1 MKAISLA
8 CVCSVAMALQPQA
21 INLAQSPKP
30 STTKAALLSDEEV
43 SKKAKEI
50 TVKVFKVLPENNEE
64 VGGSGFIV
72 RREKSKKANSPYV
85 YLVLTNNHVIKSLKG
100 EYQIKT
106 EDNTVHK
113 AYRHSEADFKGN
125 DLGLLWFSSSIF
137 YKEAEKGDSSTLK
150 PEQKIFVAG
159 FPCESSPCKSKF
171 KIVPGLVAPLSLL
184 LKNKTLEAGYRI
196 GYDNN
201 TSPGSSGG
209 PVFTSAGKVV
219 AINGKGKYP
228 KPPIAN
234 APNPYIFTDDS
245 KPSPD
250 IEQFMRYFAW
260 GIPIETYNE
269 LAPKTPLEEPNPKA
283 SKGGE
288 TSTDSTSSTPS
299 QSPHDTADS
308 QSPGTDKYDYIEI
321 KIIILI
327 LFLVVIVI
335 FSIWLSQ
342 KILNRGN
349 NGELK
354 DSTSAS
360 QIPST
365 TSTSQKLIVTNHTAP
380 NHPTIE
386 VKITHPDGTTDIYQG
401 YLEKIHNI
409 VESGKVE

>member
-1 MKAISLA
+1 MKHNSLKAISLA
-8 CVCSVAMALQPQA
+8 CVCSVAIALQPQA

-50 TVKVFKVLPENNEE
+50 TVKVFQILPENNEE

-85 YLVLTNNHVIKSLKG
+85 YLVLTNNHVIKGLKG
-100 EYQIKT
+100 DYQIKT

-125 DLGLLWFSSSIF
+125 DLGLLWFSSSIS

-171 KIVPGLVAPLSLL
+171 KIVPGLVAPLPLL
-184 LKNKTLEAGYRI
+184 VKNKTLVAGYRI

-201 TSPGSSGG
+201 TSHGSSGG
-209 PVFTSAGKVV
+209 PVLTSAGKVV

-228 KPPIAN
+228 KSPIAN

-260 GIPIETYNE
+260 GIPIEIYND
-269 LAPKTPLEEPNPKA
+269 LAPKTPLEEPNTKA

-299 QSPHDTADS
+299 QSPNDTAES
-308 QSPGTDKYDYIEI
+308 QSPGTDKYDNIVFV
-321 KIIILI
+321 IIIVIVFLSGI
-327 LFLVVIVI
+327 LF

-342 KILNRGN
+342 KFLNRGN

-354 DSTSAS
+354 DSTPAP
-360 QIPST
+360 QIPSKPPISDQ
-365 TSTSQKLIVTNHTAP
+365 STVLNHQS
-380 NHPTIE
+380 TIE
-386 VKITHPDGTTDIYQG
+386 VKITHPDGTTDIYQC
-401 YLEKIHNI
+401 YLEKIHNA
-409 VESGKVE
+409 EPGKVE